1 MWLLRRVGR
10 RRFTGRAGFANKT
23 GRTGVGTG
31 CANEDGITGRTVRW
45 GRFRRRS
52 GGIHIIA
59 QDGALKLVQEK
70 VAVGQLF
77 LEGSDIG
84 TGLLEGSDLVVEAGV
99 AFGQFNNEAFAL
111 VIFGEGG
118 GLTGLEFGGIHLVF
132 FMVGGRLFVSTS
144 SCN

>member
-31 CANEDGITGRTVRW
+31 CANEDGV
-45 GRFRRRS
+45 RRRS
-52 GGIHIIA
+52 GGIHIIT

-84 TGLLEGSDLVVEAGV
+84 TGLLEGSDLIVEADV
-99 AFGQFNNEAFAL
+99 AFGQFSNEAFAFVVL
-111 VIFGEGG
+111 GEGG
-118 GLTGLEFGGIHLVF
+118 GLTGLEFGGIHLVC

>member
-1 MWLLRRVGR
+1 V
-10 RRFTGRAGFANKT
+10 FTSRTGFANGT

-31 CANEDGITGRTVRW
+31 CANEDGV
-45 GRFRRRS
+45 RRRS

-77 LEGSDIG
+77 LKGSNIG

-118 GLTGLEFGGIHLVF
+118 GLAGLEFGGIHLVC